1 MTLEVHEKRFLNH
14 NLRNATI
21 LPVQLFGVI
30 MTEINTLTQED
41 YRRLLSFSEGLN
53 PYDMNFRKTAMDD
66 LLHYFPFDGAAFPL
80 VDGKGYYKHLI
91 YVNFTP
97 ISIESYERDCYKN
110 DFFAPANL
118 KETKQKS
125 VYTIEDF
132 TSYVEYETSS
142 LYSQCLYFNGFY
154 YEALVLLRDE
164 RGKPLG
170 AVAVYHGKSTPGF
183 TLREQLLLEEI
194 GIIME
199 KAIRLHLNYLSMQN
213 NLNFFSRIFA
223 RHPIGM
229 ILCDGNFSIQ
239 EINQE
244 ALHILDQIGLPSN
257 EDGAGLLLK
266 DYILP
271 VFQEGTTHRFCLRLA
286 EGVEVFLENIIAKE
300 HITDSFVT
308 RYAIFLNLSAGN
320 SRTSWVAYL
329 KERELTKRECEV
341 TSLLCQ
347 GYKLIEIADLL
358 KISLNTVKRH
368 KESIY
373 SKMKVNSSSQL
384 ILLYQEIKNSR

>member
-1 MTLEVHEKRFLNH
+1 
-14 NLRNATI
+14 
-21 LPVQLFGVI
+21 
-30 MTEINTLTQED
+30 MTEINSLTQED
-41 YRRLLSFSEGLN
+41 YKRLLSFSEGLN
-53 PYDMNFRKTAMDD
+53 PCDRNFRKTAMDN

-80 VDGKGYYKHLI
+80 VDGKGYYRHLI

-118 KETKQKS
+118 KEAEQKS

-132 TSYVEYETSS
+132 TSYIEYETSS

-154 YEALVLLRDE
+154 YEALVLLRDD
-164 RGKPLG
+164 KSNPLG
-170 AVAVYHGKSTPGF
+170 AVAVYHGKNSSGF
-183 TLREQLLLEEI
+183 TPREQLLLAEI

-199 KAIRLHLNYLSMQN
+199 KATRLHLNYLSMQN
-213 NLNFFSRIFA
+213 NLGFFNRLFA

-244 ALHILDQIGLPSN
+244 ALHILDLIDLPAN
-257 EDGAGLLLK
+257 KDGAVLLLN

-271 VFQEGTTHRFCLRLA
+271 VYQEGSTHRFCLRLA

-341 TSLLCQ
+341 TGLLCQ
-347 GYKLIEIADLL
+347 GYKIKEIADIL

-373 SKMKVNSSSQL
+373 TKMKVNSSSQL
-384 ILLYQEIKNSR
+384 ILLYQEVKNSQSK